1 MSNQQFDILDSKGFV
16 GRITFRYRPQDIADP
31 QKPWAKEGE
40 FHFLVAR
47 SSRSGLG
54 YLTEKAFLK
63 NLKLSV
69 ASSNAQVEVIKVEKL
84 TVANVAMESIVLTP
98 QDLK

>member
-1 MSNQQFDILDSKGFV
+1 MDKQQFDILDSKGFV
-16 GRITFRYRPQDIADP
+16 GRITFCYRPQDIADP
-31 QKPWAKEGE
+31 QKPWATEGE
-40 FHFLVAR
+40 FHYLVAR

-63 NLKLSV
+63 NLKAAV
-69 ASSNAQVEVIKVEKL
+69 ARSNVQVDVIKVEKL
-84 TVANVAMESIVLTP
+84 IVANVAMESIVLTS